1 MRFHKSSEGDLKN
14 KTKKTCRLK
23 AVWKL
28 LHLACID
35 LDHHSHQPRGTFRKP
50 ESKVLLNYLIYLNL

>member
-1 MRFHKSSEGDLKN
+1 MKAVKVILK
-14 KTKKTCRLK
+14 KQTKKTCLLK

-35 LDHHSHQPRGTFRKP
+35 LGLSHQPRGTFRKP